1 MKDLYTTN
9 LILIIVIFSLIS
21 NISSSFSH
29 TDSKGRGGLIVG
41 TWYRS
46 IKDRN
51 PTITFSS
58 DGKFEVDFTNS
69 YEADVYGTYTDAHN
83 NITLKDDGGTHA
95 CDFVTGGFYNY
106 TISINQ
112 ITFTLIKDNCKGRVG
127 VIVGTWTKQSP
138 LLILGR

>member
-1 MKDLYTTN
+1 MPYQKYMKDLYKTN

-69 YEADVYGTYTDAHN
+69 YEADVYGTYTDSLN
-83 NITLKDDGGTHA
+83 NISLKDDGGTHA
-95 CDFVTGGFYNY
+95 CDFVRGGFYN
-106 TISINQ
+106 
-112 ITFTLIKDNCKGRVG
+112 
-127 VIVGTWTKQSP
+127 
-138 LLILGR
+138 